1 MCFGFRK
8 AVELV
13 RPQLTE
19 ELAKLVNEWCAV
31 EQIAQLL
38 RDAKD
43 TSDEVRVSA
52 PKKDTLIEKNLRAA
66 IGAGAIPL
74 DKVYNLIREAEENGN
89 QHIFYYRRTGQPASL
104 DDVATRLWGVQWE
117 KKMAFPRTDLVEND
131 FVFADLHP
139 WNTGLK
145 PQDWVLKIYGHEFV
159 DKYTDI
165 IKPIGE
171 NRFSREFYR
180 EARRLVIV
188 VRWNNPGILEIRIHL
203 TESKKRRMQYLQ
215 KTWLMIASA
224 FPPTEYS
231 PWNLTKARGRMI
243 AEQKKNAKIY
253 HLSHTRVEDEDH
265 NVGTFEC
272 HDPQGHLFA
281 EQRIVESVKKLI
293 DGGECVNLR
302 VHWHTGNNPYPSREL
317 STLIGQSE
325 SNEVVI
331 GGYCG
336 SRDVDYV
343 TDQLR
348 YFGK

>member
-1 MCFGFRK
+1 V
-8 AVELV
+8 A
-13 RPQLTE
+13 RPELTE
-19 ELAKLVNEWCAV
+19 DLAKLVYDFCAV
-31 EQIAQLL
+31 EQVAQLL

-43 TSDEVRVSA
+43 TSEEVRVSA
-52 PKKDTLIEKNLRAA
+52 PKKQVLIQKNLRAA
-66 IGAGAIPL
+66 VEAGAIPL

-89 QHIFYYRRTGQPASL
+89 QHIFFYQRTGQPGSL
-104 DDVATRLWGVQWE
+104 EDVAARLWGANWA
-117 KKMAFPRTDLVEND
+117 KKMEFPRSNLVED
-131 FVFADLHP
+131 EFIFADLHP
-139 WNTGLK
+139 WNAGLK

-159 DKYTDI
+159 DRYTNVI
-165 IKPIGE
+165 TSIGD
-171 NRFSREFYR
+171 NRFAHEFYR

-188 VRWNNPGILEIRIHL
+188 VRWNNPRILEIRIPL

-215 KTWLMIASA
+215 KTWLMIAPA
-224 FPPTEYS
+224 FPPSEYS
-231 PWNLTKARGRMI
+231 PWKLTKSRGRMI
-243 AEQKKNAKIY
+243 AEQKKNERLY
-253 HLSHTRVEDEDH
+253 HLSHTRVEDENH

-281 EQRIVESVKKLI
+281 EQRMVDSVKKLI
-293 DGGECVNLR
+293 DGGQCVNLR
-302 VHWHTGNNPYPSREL
+302 VHWHTGKNPYPSREL

-348 YFGK
+348 YFSN